1 MAKAKKRAKAKPQSG
16 KVKPRKPKKLVANAR
31 IKAAAKKS
39 AVRAAKGAPIGKATK
54 VKARKVD
61 DALTLYGVF
70 LSVPTAKVGMMLSM
84 CGAKWN
90 YRHVALRD
98 GQHKTPEFQ
107 AMNRFAQVPVLR
119 HGRRCIAQSN
129 AILQY
134 LAQHFGRFQGRSE
147 SDAWRIAEWLS
158 WDFDRLSSG
167 VGLSRTFAKFQP
179 QTPDEVKSYMRSRGE
194 QALGMLDRHL
204 GGSRFLVG
212 GAPTIADIAVFPWIA
227 TADEGGFTVAN
238 YPNLQAWAER
248 MLALPGAAHP
258 YTILPKE
265 DRVAA

>member
-1 MAKAKKRAKAKPQSG
+1 MAKVKKRSKAKATPKA
-16 KVKPRKPKKLVANAR
+16 RKPKKLVASAR

-39 AVRAAKGAPIGKATK
+39 AARAAKGAPIGKSA
-54 VKARKVD
+54 KARPKKVD
-61 DALTLYGVF
+61 DTITLHGVF
-70 LSVPTAKVGMMLSM
+70 LSMPTAKIGLMLSM

-98 GQHKTPEFQ
+98 GQHKTPEYM
-107 AMNRFAQVPVLR
+107 AMNRFAQVPVLQ
-119 HGRRCIAQSN
+119 HGDRCIAQSN

-147 SDAWRIAEWLS
+147 SDTWRIAEWLG
-158 WDFDRLSSG
+158 WDFDRLSTG
-167 VGLSRTFAKFQP
+167 VGMSRSFMKFHP
-179 QTPDEVKSYMRSRGE
+179 QTPEDVKSFMRVRGE
-194 QALGMLDRHL
+194 QALATLDRHL
-204 GGSRFLVG
+204 GGSKFLVG

-248 MLALPGAAHP
+248 MLAVPGVAHP